1 MASGCLLVYLGHG
14 YKAAVG
20 AINMEI
26 IRINEAIGAALYIL
40 LGVCGL
46 VFGARF
52 CQNVF
57 YKLGDVGDLI
67 SGGTITFMSY
77 TVGYKV
83 LTGVGFLLLLLLGLL
98 APEREEEGKK
108 EDEAL

>member
-1 MASGCLLVYLGHG
+1 M
-14 YKAAVG
+14 
-20 AINMEI
+20 
-26 IRINEAIGAALYIL
+26 
-40 LGVCGL
+40 
-46 VFGARF
+46 FGARF

-98 APEREEEGKK
+98 APERDEDEKK